1 MQGCICGGLSGV
13 QFCLPG
19 AAYRTHAIRRRFL
32 HPELCERV
40 MVINHGKLI
49 FDDAEGRRKAEPG
62 NGAWQ
67 IISVDYVS
75 QTVDVAFDRSQS
87 PAPVVL
93 WAMQVLGD
101 IKDVSLTEAGIEE
114 TVKWLLAH

>member
-1 MQGCICGGLSGV
+1 
-13 QFCLPG
+13 
-19 AAYRTHAIRRRFL
+19 
-32 HPELCERV
+32 
-40 MVINHGKLI
+40 MVIDHGKLI
-49 FDDAEGRRKAEPG
+49 FDGTLESLRNHAGLPTVLSVKYARLPEGLEVGQYMDAEGRRKAEPG

-101 IKDVSLTEAGIEE
+101 IRDVSLTEASIEE
-114 TVKWLLAH
+114 IVRWLLAR